1 MNLVIV
7 ESPAKAKTIN
17 KYLGDNYKVLASYGH
32 IRDLP
37 SKNGSVDPDQ
47 DFKME
52 WEIDSFSK
60 KYLKEITDAA
70 KDSSKIILA
79 TDPDREGEAIAWHV
93 KEYLNEKKLL
103 KDKEIERVVFNEIT
117 KKAVIHGI
125 ENPRQIEPLLVDAY
139 MARRALDY
147 LVGFNISPILWTKL
161 PGSKSAGRVQSV
173 ALKLITEREHEIE
186 SFQPE
191 EFWTLSIKFKD
202 EKNQIIVASISQ
214 LDKNK
219 IEKFSFRNK
228 NEINNAISSINQ
240 KKFSITDI
248 SSKVVN
254 RNPSG
259 PFTTSTLQQTASSRL
274 GFGASRTM
282 QIAQKLYQ
290 GVEIE
295 GETIGLITY
304 MRTDGTNISKDAI
317 VTFRDYIKKEVG
329 NEYLP
334 ESALNY
340 SGKKAKNAQ
349 EAHEA
354 IRPTDIIR
362 TPQSVKKYLSTDQ
375 NKLYDLIWSRALSS
389 QMQSAKFD
397 RNTITITS
405 NNSDTICKASGSVL
419 KFDGFLKIYNNQGK
433 DDDEKILP
441 SVSKGLVNVESLID
455 EQHFTQP
462 PPRYSEASLV
472 KKLEE
477 LGIGRPSTYASIIS
491 TIANR
496 GYAEILNKRFFPTDR
511 GKLISAFLEKLFSKY
526 VDYNFTASLED
537 QLDEI
542 TTGKESWIKVL
553 ELFWK
558 DFNNNVAEVKEKRTR
573 EVLDLLNDSL
583 GDLVF
588 DKDDKGNI
596 IRKCQLC
603 NSGILSLKNSFRGGA
618 FIGCSNYPDC
628 KFTRPLSKAKA
639 AAQAQLAEPKFIG
652 KHENGNDIYLKNG
665 RFGPYLQYEKILE
678 DIEIEKTQKKKR
690 KSKKFKSE
698 VNKLLKNI
706 SIPKGLELDSIDL
719 EKAQFLCSLPK
730 SLGIN
735 PDNQKEITLNTGRFG
750 PYLKC
755 ENKSARIENIEEI
768 FSIGLNRAITLIAEA
783 KPGRMSSSII
793 KDLGEHPEDKKPIRI
808 MKGQYGPYI
817 KYKSLNATI
826 PEEKDPNEI
835 TVEDALILI
844 EKRREY
850 DKTKNKKKRKKWLK
864 KFHLFC

>member
-17 KYLGDNYKVLASYGH
+17 KYLGDNYTVLASYGH

-47 DFKME
+47 NFKME
-52 WEIDSFSK
+52 WEVDSFSK

-93 KEYLNEKKLL
+93 KEYLDEKKLL

-117 KKAVIHGI
+117 KKAVTHGI

-186 SFQPE
+186 LFKPE
-191 EFWTLSIKFKD
+191 EFWTLSINFQD
-202 EKNQIIVASISQ
+202 KNKSKITASISQ
-214 LDKNK
+214 LDGEK
-219 IEKFSFRNK
+219 IEKFSFKNK
-228 NEINNAISSINQ
+228 EEIEKAISNIQTKIFN
-240 KKFSITDI
+240 ITDI
-248 SSKVVN
+248 SSKVVS

-259 PFTTSTLQQTASSRL
+259 PFTTSTLQQVASSRL

-290 GVEIE
+290 GIEIE
-295 GETIGLITY
+295 GDTVGLITY
-304 MRTDGTNISKDAI
+304 MRTDGTNLSADA
-317 VTFRDYIKKEVG
+317 VSDFRNFIKKEYG

-334 ESALNY
+334 ENPNNY

-354 IRPTDIIR
+354 IRPTDINR
-362 TPQSVKKYLSTDQ
+362 NPDAVKKYLSSDQ
-375 NKLYDLIWSRALSS
+375 QKLYSLIWSRALSS
-389 QMQSAKFD
+389 QMETAKFD
-397 RNTITITS
+397 RNTITIES
-405 NNSDTICKASGSVL
+405 EDGKTICKSSGSVL
-419 KFDGFLKIYNNQGK
+419 KFDGFLKVYSNQSK
-433 DDDEKILP
+433 DDDEQILP
-441 SVSKGLVNVESLID
+441 EMSKGSINIEALVD

-496 GYAEILNKRFFPTDR
+496 GYAEIVNKRFYPTDR

-526 VDYNFTASLED
+526 VDYNFTAGLED

-542 TTGKESWIKVL
+542 TSGKESWLKVL
-553 ELFWK
+553 EMFWK
-558 DFNNNVAEVKEKRTR
+558 DFNSNVTEVKEKRTR
-573 EVLDLLNDSL
+573 EVLDLLNESL
-583 GDLVF
+583 GALIF
-588 DKDDKGNI
+588 DTDKEGKI
-596 IRKCQLC
+596 VRKCQLC
-603 NSGILSLKNSFRGGA
+603 DTGSLSLKNSFRGGA
-618 FIGCSNYPDC
+618 FIGCSNYPEC

-639 AAQAQLAEPKFIG
+639 AAQSQLAEPKFLG
-652 KHENGNDIYLKNG
+652 KHENGNNIFLKNG
-665 RFGPYLQYEKILE
+665 RFGPYLQYEKVLE
-678 DIEIEKTQKKKR
+678 ENIEEEKPKKR
-690 KSKKFKSE
+690 KKTKKKKPE
-698 VNKLLKNI
+698 VNELLKNV
-706 SIPKGLELDSIDL
+706 SIPKGIELESIDID
-719 EKAQFLCSLPK
+719 KAKFLCSLPI
-730 SLGIN
+730 SLGVN
-735 PDNQKEITLNTGRFG
+735 PENQKEITLNTGRFG

-755 ENKSARIENIEEI
+755 ENKSARLENVEEI

-793 KDLGEHPEDKKPIRI
+793 KDLGEHPEDKKPVRI

-826 PEEKDPNEI
+826 PEEKDP
-835 TVEDALILI
+835 VELTMEEALILI

-850 DKTKNKKKRKKWLK
+850 DKNKKSRGRKKK
-864 KFHLFC
+864 

>member
-17 KYLGDNYKVLASYGH
+17 KYLGDKYKVLASYGH

-37 SKNGSVDPDQ
+37 SKNGSVDPDK

-52 WEIDSFSK
+52 WEVDSFSK

-70 KDSSKIILA
+70 KDSNKIILA

-186 SFQPE
+186 SFKPE
-191 EFWTLSIKFKD
+191 EFWTLSIKFVD
-202 EKNQIIVASISQ
+202 NKNQNITASISQ
-214 LDKNK
+214 LDNNK
-219 IEKFSFRNK
+219 IEKFSFKNK
-228 NEINNAISSINQ
+228 DEINYAISSVN
-240 KKFSITDI
+240 KKRFNITDI
-248 SSKVVN
+248 SSKIVN

-290 GVEIE
+290 GIEIE

-304 MRTDGTNISKDAI
+304 MRTDGTNLSKDAI
-317 VTFRDYIKKEVG
+317 LAFRDYIKKEIG
-329 NEYLP
+329 TDYLP
-334 ESALNY
+334 GSALNY

-362 TPQSVKKYLSTDQ
+362 TPQSVKKYLSPDQ

-389 QMQSAKFD
+389 QMESAKFD
-397 RNTITITS
+397 RNTITIAS
-405 NNSDTICKASGSVL
+405 DNNDTVCKSSGSVL
-419 KFDGFLKIYNNQGK
+419 KFDGFLKIYKNLAK
-433 DDDEKILP
+433 DDEETVLP
-441 SVSKGLVNVESLID
+441 EMSKGLVNIEALID

-526 VDYNFTASLED
+526 VDYNFTAGLED

-558 DFNNNVAEVKEKRTR
+558 DFNTNISQVKEKRTR
-573 EVLDLLNDSL
+573 EVLDLLNESL

-588 DKDDKGNI
+588 DKDNEGNI
-596 IRKCQLC
+596 VRKCKLC
-603 NSGILSLKNSFRGGA
+603 STGTLSLKNSFRGGA
-618 FIGCSNYPDC
+618 FIGCSNYPEC

-639 AAQAQLAEPKFIG
+639 AAQSQLAEPKFIG

-665 RFGPYLQYEKILE
+665 RFGPYLQYEKKLE
-678 DIEIEKTQKKKR
+678 DVKVEIIAKKKK
-690 KSKKFKSE
+690 KSKKIKSD
-698 VNKLLKNI
+698 VNELLKNV
-706 SIPKGLELDSIDL
+706 SIPKGLELDNIDL

-730 SLGIN
+730 SLGMN
-735 PDNQKEITLNTGRFG
+735 PENQKEITLNTGRFG

-783 KPGRMSSSII
+783 KPGRMSSLII
-793 KDLGEHPEDKKPIRI
+793 KDLGEHPEDKKPVRV

-826 PEEKDPNEI
+826 PEEKDPTDLTME
-835 TVEDALILI
+835 EALILI
-844 EKRREY
+844 EKRKEY
-850 DKTKNKKKRKKWLK
+850 DKSKKTKKRKK
-864 KFHLFC
+864 

>member
-37 SKNGSVDPDQ
+37 SKNGSVNPDQ

-52 WEIDSFSK
+52 WEVDSFSK

-117 KKAVIHGI
+117 KKAVIQGI

-173 ALKLITEREHEIE
+173 ALKLITEREHAIE
-186 SFQPE
+186 SFKPE
-191 EFWTLSIKFKD
+191 EFWTLSIKFAD
-202 EKNQIIVASISQ
+202 TANQNFTASISQ
-214 LDKNK
+214 LDNNK

-228 NEINNAISSINQ
+228 EEINKAISSINK

-248 SSKVVN
+248 SSKIVN

-259 PFTTSTLQQTASSRL
+259 PFTTSTLQQSASSRL

-290 GVEIE
+290 GIEME

-304 MRTDGTNISKDAI
+304 MRTDGTNLSKDA
-317 VTFRDYIKKEVG
+317 VTSFRNYIQKEIG

-334 ESALNY
+334 KDVLNY

-389 QMQSAKFD
+389 QMESAKFD

-405 NNSDTICKASGSVL
+405 DNNDTICKASGSVL
-419 KFDGFLKIYNNQGK
+419 KFDGFLKIYNNQSK
-433 DDDEKILP
+433 DDDETILP
-441 SVSKGLVNVESLID
+441 AVSKGPINIEALID
-455 EQHFTQP
+455 EQHYTQP

-526 VDYNFTASLED
+526 VDYNFTAGLED

-558 DFNNNVAEVKEKRTR
+558 DFNNNVSEVKEKRTR

-583 GDLVF
+583 GELIF
-588 DKDDKGNI
+588 DKDNEGNVV
-596 IRKCQLC
+596 RKCQLC
-603 NSGILSLKNSFRGGA
+603 SSGTLSLKNSFRGGA
-618 FIGCSNYPDC
+618 FIGCSNYPEC

-665 RFGPYLQYEKILE
+665 RFVPYLQY
-678 DIEIEKTQKKKR
+678 
-690 KSKKFKSE
+690 
-698 VNKLLKNI
+698 
-706 SIPKGLELDSIDL
+706 
-719 EKAQFLCSLPK
+719 
-730 SLGIN
+730 
-735 PDNQKEITLNTGRFG
+735 
-750 PYLKC
+750 
-755 ENKSARIENIEEI
+755 
-768 FSIGLNRAITLIAEA
+768 
-783 KPGRMSSSII
+783 
-793 KDLGEHPEDKKPIRI
+793 
-808 MKGQYGPYI
+808 
-817 KYKSLNATI
+817 
-826 PEEKDPNEI
+826 
-835 TVEDALILI
+835 
-844 EKRREY
+844 
-850 DKTKNKKKRKKWLK
+850 
-864 KFHLFC
+864 

>member
-17 KYLGDNYKVLASYGH
+17 KYLGDDYRVLASYGH

-186 SFQPE
+186 SFKPE
-191 EFWTLSIKFKD
+191 EYWTLSIKFAD
-202 EKNQIIVASISQ
+202 NKNQNITASISQ
-214 LDKNK
+214 LDNNK
-219 IEKFSFRNK
+219 IEKFSFKNK
-228 NEINNAISSINQ
+228 DEINKAISSINR

-248 SSKVVN
+248 SSKVIN

-290 GVEIE
+290 GIEIE

-304 MRTDGTNISKDAI
+304 MRTDGTNLSKDA
-317 VTFRDYIKKEVG
+317 VSAFRDYIKKEIG

-334 ESALNY
+334 SDALNY

-389 QMQSAKFD
+389 QMESAKFD
-397 RNTITITS
+397 RNTITIS
-405 NNSDTICKASGSVL
+405 SDNNDTICKASGSVL
-419 KFDGFLKIYNNQGK
+419 KFDGFLKIYNNQSK
-433 DDDEKILP
+433 DDDENILP
-441 SVSKGLVNVESLID
+441 AVSKGPINIEALID
-455 EQHFTQP
+455 EQHYTQP

-526 VDYNFTASLED
+526 VDYNFTAGLED

-558 DFNNNVAEVKEKRTR
+558 DFNNNVSEVKEKRTR
-573 EVLDLLNDSL
+573 EVLDLLNESL
-583 GDLVF
+583 GSLVF
-588 DKDDKGNI
+588 DKDKEGNI
-596 IRKCQLC
+596 LRKCQLC
-603 NSGILSLKNSFRGGA
+603 NDGTLSLKNSFRGGA
-618 FIGCSNYPDC
+618 FIGCSNYPEC

-639 AAQAQLAEPKFIG
+639 AAQAQLAEPKLIG

-665 RFGPYLQYEKILE
+665 RFGPYLQYEKIPTE
-678 DIEIEKTQKKKR
+678 IEIEKATKKKK
-690 KSKKFKSE
+690 KSKKNKSE
-698 VNKLLKNI
+698 VNELLKNV
-706 SIPKGLELDSIDL
+706 SIPKGLELESIDL
-719 EKAQFLCSLPK
+719 EKAKFLCSLPK

-783 KPGRMSSSII
+783 KPGRMSSSMI
-793 KDLGEHPEDKKPIRI
+793 KDLGEHPEDKKPVRI

-826 PEEKDPNEI
+826 PEEKDPTEL
-835 TVEDALILI
+835 TMEEALILI
-844 EKRREY
+844 EKRKEY
-850 DKTKNKKKRKKWLK
+850 DKTKKNKKRKK
-864 KFHLFC
+864 

>member
-125 ENPRQIEPLLVDAY
+125 ENPRQIEPLLVNAY

-186 SFQPE
+186 SFKPE
-191 EFWTLSIKFKD
+191 EFWTLSVKFKD
-202 EKNQIIVASISQ
+202 EKNQNILASISQ
-214 LDKNK
+214 LDNNK
-219 IEKFSFRNK
+219 VEKFSFKNK
-228 NEINNAISSINQ
+228 DEINKAISSISQ
-240 KKFSITDI
+240 KKFNITDI

-304 MRTDGTNISKDAI
+304 MRTDGTNLSKDA
-317 VTFRDYIKKEVG
+317 VVAFRDYIKKEIG

-405 NNSDTICKASGSVL
+405 NNNDTVCKASGSVL
-419 KFDGFLKIYNNQGK
+419 KFDGFLKIYNNQSK
-433 DDDEKILP
+433 DDDENILP
-441 SVSKGLVNVESLID
+441 SVSKGLVNIESLID

-526 VDYNFTASLED
+526 VDYNFTAGLED

-558 DFNNNVAEVKEKRTR
+558 DFNSNVAEVKEKRTR

-596 IRKCQLC
+596 VRKCQLC
-603 NSGILSLKNSFRGGA
+603 NSGTLSLKNSFRGGA
-618 FIGCSNYPDC
+618 FIGCSNYPEC

-665 RFGPYLQYEKILE
+665 RFGPYLQYEKFQE
-678 DIEIEKTQKKKR
+678 DIEVEKTQKKKKKTKKL
-690 KSKKFKSE
+690 KSD
-698 VNKLLKNI
+698 VNELLKNV

-783 KPGRMSSSII
+783 KPGRMSSSMI
-793 KDLGEHPEDKKPIRI
+793 KDLGEHPEDKKPVRI

-826 PEEKDPNEI
+826 PEEKDPTEL
-835 TVEDALILI
+835 TMEEALILI
-844 EKRREY
+844 EKRKEY
-850 DKTKNKKKRKKWLK
+850 DKTKKKKKKK
-864 KFHLFC
+864 